1 MNDQCHFDPA
11 QYTSAPHQT
20 EGWIEFNTSPEKV
33 FARIADH
40 AALGE
45 WIPLVHEITV
55 THPHPVDPGESTIG
69 TARHITMQG
78 GLAIVETVV
87 YWNPPHCYAYKGEGK
102 HFPLKNYLGLFQIE
116 ASDNQS
122 GRFIFREYFD
132 DLGRVEQAIL
142 PHGVVAAF
150 RKALGNLARLIDGTE
165 YAMTA
170 VGRV

>member
-55 THPHPVDPGESTIG
+55 THPHLVDPGESTIG